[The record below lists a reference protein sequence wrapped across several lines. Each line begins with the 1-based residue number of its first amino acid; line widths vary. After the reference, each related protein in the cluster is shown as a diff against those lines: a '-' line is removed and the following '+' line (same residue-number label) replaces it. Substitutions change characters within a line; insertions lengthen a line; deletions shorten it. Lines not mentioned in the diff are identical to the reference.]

1 MEGKDPKEDPK
12 EAELG
17 EVLKVVSPSFINR
30 KIPNKQ
36 EGGACGE
43 TTVDGKK
50 REKRLK
56 GG

>member
-1 MEGKDPKEDPK
+1 MTLKRLSLE
-12 EAELG
+12 
-17 EVLKVVSPSFINR
+17 EVLKEVSPYFING
-30 KIPNKQ
+30 KTPNKQ

-43 TTVDGKK
+43 TTVDGEK